1 MLHDQRPAADAAS
14 KSNSPP
20 LKIEIISPTLAHQ
33 ADSPYSTR
41 MRARAIQATGCDVEV
56 FAFPDVYPPAVGE
69 LGVRYCGISRVKS
82 ARSMRW
88 MAALRKKLGN
98 YWRFIFEPYFTMR
111 AGFARAAKRGC
122 AMVFIADVEPWIS
135 FLLFAELWLRRYPVP
150 IVGQIPGNYDAPIAA
165 RLTARVRCFL
175 NHRFSTVLPKFI
187 DVVGTSKHILAT
199 LFIDKSGRAVVVPE
213 GHESRMGTR
222 STAEARARLKL
233 PPTDRILLL
242 FGVASKA
249 KGADILFEALEKIPA
264 NFTVCIVGMTG
275 DVYEDSWGSTER
287 LQKAGW
293 TEKLH
298 IVSRFVTE
306 DEMQDYYA
314 ACDAVVIPYKKGFAG
329 TSTHLRRASEYGK
342 AIVGCDQYHIGD
354 QVRKY
359 DLGLVFKTDDAD
371 ALAESLRRFAAMSAA
386 DFEQIKTRSYRL
398 LEDESWANVG
408 KMYRKLFESILA
420 RRSAQR

>member
-1 MLHDQRPAADAAS
+1 MQAAG
-14 KSNSPP
+14 
-20 LKIEIISPTLAHQ
+20 
-33 ADSPYSTR
+33 
-41 MRARAIQATGCDVEV
+41 MDVEV
-56 FAFPDVYPPAVGE
+56 FASADIYPPAVGE
-69 LGVRYCGISRVKS
+69 LGTAYCGIASVISVRKKQWL
-82 ARSMRW
+82 AT
-88 MAALRKKLGN
+88 LRRKLGN
-98 YWRFIFEPYFTMR
+98 YWRFIGDPYITMR
-111 AGFARAAKRGC
+111 AGLAHASKRGC
-122 AMVFIADVEPWIS
+122 DVVFIADVEPWVS
-135 FLLFAELWLRRYPVP
+135 CLLFAELWLRRYPRP
-150 IVGQIPGNYDAPIAA
+150 IVGMIPGNYDMPIAA
-165 RLTARVRCFL
+165 RLNARIRCTL
-175 NHRFSTVLPKFI
+175 NYWCATKMLPRFI
-187 DVVGTSKHILAT
+187 DVIGTSKYILST
-199 LFIDKSGRAVVVPE
+199 LQIDQSPHAHTVPE

-222 STAEARARLKL
+222 PTAEARARLKL

-359 DLGLVFKTDDAD
+359 ELGLTFKTDDAES
-371 ALAESLRRFAAMSAA
+371 LAESLRGFAAMSAA

-398 LEDESWANVG
+398 LEDESWENVG